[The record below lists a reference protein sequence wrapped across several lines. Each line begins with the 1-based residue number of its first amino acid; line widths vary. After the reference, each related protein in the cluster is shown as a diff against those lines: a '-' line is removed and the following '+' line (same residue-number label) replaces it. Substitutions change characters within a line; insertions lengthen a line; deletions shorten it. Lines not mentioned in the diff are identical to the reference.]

1 MDRIVQETQKSAVSF
16 RRSVLISLAALLFGF
31 AINIGLEAL
40 GAFGD
45 RPATLVRSVL
55 LFFTVYFALT
65 LQHAMVAA
73 RLKPAGVNSPPQG
86 LLVDTSVLI
95 DGRILDIMRSQAID
109 GTFYVPQMVL
119 DELQQLADSSE
130 KLRRERGRRGLD
142 VLNQL
147 RESLGERW
155 QVLRPEQAKI
165 FATAVDEHL
174 IRIAVER
181 QWKLLTVDVPLQKRA
196 QAQGVVAIN
205 WNELATALKSPC
217 LPGKELTLLIV
228 RRGQQPGQG
237 VGYLE
242 DGTMVV
248 VEGAAD
254 LVDREVKLTVT
265 GVTQTAGGR
274 MVFGRHDQ

>member
-1 MDRIVQETQKSAVSF
+1 MDRIVQQTDKSALSF
-16 RRSVLISLAALLFGF
+16 RRSLLISLVALVFGF

-65 LQHAMVAA
+65 LQHAMIAA
-73 RLKPAGVNSPPQG
+73 RLQPAGVNCLPQG

-95 DGRILDIMRSQAID
+95 DGRILDIVRSQVID
-109 GTFYVPQMVL
+109 GPFCVVQPVL
-119 DELQQLADSSE
+119 DELQQLADGSD

-142 VLNQL
+142 VLGQL
-147 RESLGERW
+147 KEYLGDRL
-155 QVLRPEQAKI
+155 QVLPPQTAKS

-174 IRIAVER
+174 IRLAVER
-181 QWKLLTVDVPLQKRA
+181 RWKLLTVDAPLQKRA

-205 WNELATALKSPC
+205 WNELATALKPPC
-217 LPGKELTLLIV
+217 LPGQEFAVLIV

-254 LVDREVKLTVT
+254 SIDREVKLTVT

-274 MVFGRHDQ
+274 MVFGKHNS

>member
-1 MDRIVQETQKSAVSF
+1 MDRIVQQTQTSTVSF
-16 RRSVLISLAALLFGF
+16 RRSLLISLVALLFGF
-31 AINIGLEAL
+31 AINVGLEAL

-65 LQHAMVAA
+65 LQHVMVAA
-73 RLKPAGVNSPPQG
+73 RWPPAGVISLPQG

-95 DGRILDIMRSQAID
+95 DGRILDIVRNQAID
-109 GTFYVPQMVL
+109 GPFCIVQPVL
-119 DELQQLADSSE
+119 DELQQLADSSD
-130 KLRRERGRRGLD
+130 KPRRERGRRGLD
-142 VLNQL
+142 VLGQL
-147 RESLGERW
+147 KECLGDRL
-155 QVLRPEQAKI
+155 QVLPPQTAKS

-174 IRIAVER
+174 IRLAVER
-181 QWKLLTVDVPLQKRA
+181 QYKLLTVDAPLQKRA

-205 WNELATALKSPC
+205 WNELATALKPPC
-217 LPGKELTLLIV
+217 LPGQELTLLIV

-242 DGTMVV
+242 DGTMLV
-248 VEGAAD
+248 VEGTAD
-254 LVDREVKLTVT
+254 VIDREVNLTIT

-274 MVFGRHDQ
+274 MVFGRRTA